1 MIHPCSNKI
10 KGTVDTDDLVGA
22 EHVTG
27 KKGVF
32 RVHYFAKGKGTGAAA
47 LRRQPRVLDFKVSDE
62 VPEMADKWVSMI
74 QELVRWQARAPPVSD
89 KRRIKVVV
97 NPHSGKRQARRIWEE
112 RVKKYFDLG
121 NFEYEVEETT
131 YGGHAIDMGK
141 EYSPDDGF
149 EALVFIGGDGTLGE
163 FMNGLLSRPEHEW
176 REIVAGTPISLISA
190 GTQNAFG
197 TGVGIPTAE
206 ASVYCIIKRKIRPLD
221 VITATA
227 AAEPEKV
234 HYSYCGLGWGVAGD
248 IAAESER
255 YRWMGTSRYA
265 FLKAKRAV
273 FLPLKHTGKVRYV
286 ATDPQPTLCKY
297 DDIRDAGAFD
307 QFEMEEGNVYDFD
320 RQSGMSR
327 KSWGGYGGAIRSP
340 ASRNRF
346 PEEAW
351 TEETGRYVVVGVVNI
366 APDGVYAHPSDG
378 NIDLILTRK
387 GNILRE
393 LQLGIMYLFGKEMNS
408 PLVSYIKVKALE
420 VIPDN
425 EQDAMNNDGEVLSG
439 GPWRMEVVPSLF
451 KALSEK

>member
-1 MIHPCSNKI
+1 LNNSNKI
-10 KGTVDTDDLVGA
+10 KGTIDTDDIVGA
-22 EHVTG
+22 EHILG
-27 KKGVF
+27 KKGGF
-32 RVHYFAKGKGTGAAA
+32 RVHFFIKGRGTGASA
-47 LRRQPRVLDFKVSDE
+47 LQRQPQALDFHCSKE
-62 VPEMADKWVSMI
+62 AANMADKWVEMI
-74 QELVRWQARAPPVSD
+74 QELVRWQARAPPVAD

-97 NPHSGKRQARRIWEE
+97 NPHSGKRQARRIWEQ

-131 YGGHAIDMGK
+131 YSGHAIDMGK

-163 FMNGLLSRPEHEW
+163 FMNGLLTRPEHEW

-197 TGVGIPTAE
+197 SGVGIPTAE

-227 AAEPEKV
+227 SADPEKV

-265 FLKAKRAV
+265 FLKVKRAAL
-273 FLPLKHTGKVRYV
+273 LPKKHTGRVRYV
-286 ATDPQPTLCKY
+286 RTEPQPELCKY
-297 DDIRDAGAFD
+297 DDIRDAGALD

-320 RQSGMSR
+320 RNSGMQR
-327 KSWGGYGGAIRSP
+327 KSWGGYGGAVHSP
-340 ASRNRF
+340 ASHTRY
-346 PEEAW
+346 PEEMW
-351 TEETGRYVVVGVVNI
+351 TEETGRYMVVGVVNI
-366 APDGVYAHPSDG
+366 APDGKYAHPSDG
-378 NIDLILTRK
+378 NLDLILTRK
-387 GNILRE
+387 GNIFRE
-393 LQLGIMYLFGKEMNS
+393 LQLGILYLMGKELKS
-408 PLVSYIKVKALE
+408 PLVSYIKVKAVE
-420 VIPDN
+420 IQPD
-425 EQDAMNNDGEVLSG
+425 EPTDAMNNDGEVLSG
-439 GPWRMEVVPSLF
+439 GPWRMEVIPSLF